1 MWLNKIVSASAASA
15 IAGIVPAMS
24 SAQTV
29 DYPIVLSFE
38 GVMGK
43 GNQSEVYSA
52 EVKLGNNS
60 KIEDDTAFVGS
71 VGLSRAINEDWD
83 WNLSVSQLHYA
94 ENAVSIVDDSD
105 VSVSMTNNASRS
117 EANFTLGRDVALGS
131 AKGRL
136 GLGLAYAKASAV
148 EGLDFNMDD
157 AISVQSDLQTQFQ
170 GIGPRASFDL
180 QSAPITHSG
189 GLSVIG
195 GIEMNLLAGKY
206 EQSKGLDAYV
216 FEDLPVDFADLPDDL
231 VAVAQSENGRLA
243 TAGIKFGVQYDANEK
258 TSFRAGVRWDFTRM
272 DRVALDEAL
281 ALQTVSVD
289 DQRTSFFVGMNVSF

>member
-83 WNLSVSQLHYA
+83 WNLSVSQLYYA

-117 EANFTLGRDVALGS
+117 EANFKCGC
-131 AKGRL
+131 
-136 GLGLAYAKASAV
+136 
-148 EGLDFNMDD
+148 
-157 AISVQSDLQTQFQ
+157 
-170 GIGPRASFDL
+170 
-180 QSAPITHSG
+180 
-189 GLSVIG
+189 
-195 GIEMNLLAGKY
+195 
-206 EQSKGLDAYV
+206 
-216 FEDLPVDFADLPDDL
+216 
-231 VAVAQSENGRLA
+231 
-243 TAGIKFGVQYDANEK
+243 EK
-258 TSFRAGVRWDFTRM
+258 V
-272 DRVALDEAL
+272 
-281 ALQTVSVD
+281 
-289 DQRTSFFVGMNVSF
+289 

>member
-38 GVMGK
+38 GVMGT

-83 WNLSVSQLHYA
+83 WNLSVSQLYYA
-94 ENAVSIVDDSD
+94 ENAVSIVDVSD
-105 VSVSMTNNASRS
+105 GSVSMTNNASRS

-148 EGLDFNMDD
+148 KGLDLNVGD

-216 FEDLPVDFADLPDDL
+216 FEDPPVDL

-258 TSFRAGVRWDFTRM
+258 TSFRAGVRRDFTRM
-272 DRVALDEAL
+272 DRVALDGEF

>member
-38 GVMGK
+38 GVMGT

-148 EGLDFNMDD
+148 KGLDFNVGD

-216 FEDLPVDFADLPDDL
+216 FEDLPDDL
-231 VAVAQSENGRLA
+231 VAVAQSENGRFA
-243 TAGIKFGVQYDANEK
+243 TAGINFGVQYDANEK
-258 TSFRAGVRWDFTRM
+258 TSFRAGVRRDFTRM
-272 DRVALDEAL
+272 DRVALDGEF

>member
-38 GVMGK
+38 GVMGT

-94 ENAVSIVDDSD
+94 ENAVSIVDVSD
-105 VSVSMTNNASRS
+105 GSVSMTNNASRS

-148 EGLDFNMDD
+148 KGLDLNVGD

-216 FEDLPVDFADLPDDL
+216 FEDPPVDL

-258 TSFRAGVRWDFTRM
+258 TSFRAGVRRDFTRM
-272 DRVALDEAL
+272 DRVALDGEF

>member
-148 EGLDFNMDD
+148 KGLDFNMDD

-216 FEDLPVDFADLPDDL
+216 FEDLPDDL

>member
-216 FEDLPVDFADLPDDL
+216 FEDLPDDL

>member
-38 GVMGK
+38 GVMGT

-94 ENAVSIVDDSD
+94 ENAVSIVDVSD
-105 VSVSMTNNASRS
+105 GSVSMTNNASRS

-148 EGLDFNMDD
+148 KGLDFNVGD

-216 FEDLPVDFADLPDDL
+216 FEDPPVDL

-258 TSFRAGVRWDFTRM
+258 TSFRAGVRRDFTRM
-272 DRVALDEAL
+272 DRVALDGEF

>member
-148 EGLDFNMDD
+148 KGLDLNVGD

-216 FEDLPVDFADLPDDL
+216 FEDPPVDL

>member
-38 GVMGK
+38 GVMGT

-83 WNLSVSQLHYA
+83 WNLSVSQLYYA
-94 ENAVSIVDDSD
+94 ENAVSIVDVSD
-105 VSVSMTNNASRS
+105 GSVSMTNNASRS

-148 EGLDFNMDD
+148 KGLDFNVGD

-216 FEDLPVDFADLPDDL
+216 FEDPPVDL

-258 TSFRAGVRWDFTRM
+258 TSFRAGVRRDFTRM
-272 DRVALDEAL
+272 DRVALDGEF

>member
-1 MWLNKIVSASAASA
+1 
-15 IAGIVPAMS
+15 
-24 SAQTV
+24 
-29 DYPIVLSFE
+29 
-38 GVMGK
+38 MG
-43 GNQSEVYSA
+43 
-52 EVKLGNNS
+52 
-60 KIEDDTAFVGS
+60 
-71 VGLSRAINEDWD
+71 
-83 WNLSVSQLHYA
+83 
-94 ENAVSIVDDSD
+94 
-105 VSVSMTNNASRS
+105 
-117 EANFTLGRDVALGS
+117 
-131 AKGRL
+131 
-136 GLGLAYAKASAV
+136 
-148 EGLDFNMDD
+148 D

-216 FEDLPVDFADLPDDL
+216 FEDPPVDL

-258 TSFRAGVRWDFTRM
+258 TSFRAGVRRDFTRM
-272 DRVALDEAL
+272 DRVALDGEF

>member
-38 GVMGK
+38 GVMGT

-83 WNLSVSQLHYA
+83 WNLSVSQLYYA
-94 ENAVSIVDDSD
+94 ENAVSIVDVSD
-105 VSVSMTNNASRS
+105 GSVSMTNNASRS

-148 EGLDFNMDD
+148 KGLDFNVGD

-206 EQSKGLDAYV
+206 EKSKGLDAYV
-216 FEDLPVDFADLPDDL
+216 FEDLPDDL

-258 TSFRAGVRWDFTRM
+258 TSFRAGVRRDFTRM
-272 DRVALDEAL
+272 DRVALDGEF